1 MTKQKLLFTPLVA
14 VLAGAVL
21 LALPSPNAFAAG
33 GSGSD
38 YVFNEM
44 VQEMAG
50 RDTGSMWF
58 DYYVEGVNQQIASR
72 SIEEPY
78 GAAGPSG
85 PLSGFD
91 GYLSGFTNPDT
102 GSIWFDSYVDG
113 VHQVLKDKGY

>member
-1 MTKQKLLFTPLVA
+1 MTKQKFLFTPLVA

-21 LALPSPNAFAAG
+21 LTSPSPNAFAADV
-33 GSGSD
+33 SGSD
-38 YVFNEM
+38 YYFNEM

-50 RDTGSMWF
+50 RDTGSLWF
-58 DYYVEGVNQQIASR
+58 DYYVEGLNQQIAAK

-91 GYLSGFTNPDT
+91 GYLSGFTSPDT
-102 GSIWFDSYVDG
+102 GSMWFDSYVDRL
-113 VHQVLKDKGY
+113 HQVLKAKGY

>member
-14 VLAGAVL
+14 VLTGAVL
-21 LALPSPNAFAAG
+21 LALPSSNAFAAG

-91 GYLSGFTNPDT
+91 GYLAGFTNPDT
-102 GSIWFDSYVDG
+102 GSMWFDSYVDG